1 MSAPQV
7 IIVVDPSPELPLW
20 QQQLFGPATTVLRA
34 HDLFTLRQLVSQQSV
49 SLVVLSTLYQPSK
62 CLAFLTALKD
72 ASLTQLLPL
81 VYSLDLTAAHA
92 SFPLTN
98 WGGKFGLI
106 HSQTSQAE
114 WSALLQRLQ

>member
-7 IIVVDPSPELPLW
+7 IIVVDPNPDLPKW
-20 QQQLFGPATTVLRA
+20 QMQLYGSATVLRA
-34 HDLFTLRQLVSQQSV
+34 TSEFELRQLLNQHTAACVII
-49 SLVVLSTLYQPSK
+49 STQFQPSK

-72 ASLTQLLPL
+72 ASVAHLLPL
-81 VYSLDLTAAHA
+81 IFSLDLTEAHA

-106 HSQTSQAE
+106 HSQTNQAE
-114 WSALLQRLQ
+114 WSALIQRLL

>member
-7 IIVVDPSPELPLW
+7 IIVVDPNPALPSW
-20 QQQLFGPATTVLRA
+20 QTQLYGSTTVLRA
-34 HDLFTLRQLVSQQSV
+34 SSEFELRQLLNQHSA
-49 SLVVLSTLYQPSK
+49 SLVIISTQFQPSK

-72 ASLTQLLPL
+72 ASVAHLLPL
-81 VYSLDLTAAHA
+81 LFSLDLTEAHA

-106 HSQTSQAE
+106 HSQTNQAE
-114 WSALLQRLQ
+114 WSALLNRLL